1 MLEKKIETTLLMMI
15 KKRGGL
21 CLKFTSPGHDGV
33 PDRLCIL
40 DGRVAF
46 VELKA
51 PDGKPRAL
59 QKARAGQLRS
69 VGARVYCINSKEQA
83 VHFADALATG
93 YPKESDYCEI

>member
-1 MLEKKIETTLLMMI
+1 MLEKKIETTLWRAI

-21 CLKFTSPGHDGV
+21 CLNVTSPGYDGV
-33 PDRLCIL
+33 PDRVCIL

-51 PDGKPRAL
+51 PDGKPRSL
-59 QKARAGQLRS
+59 QKARAEQLRA
-69 VGARVYCINSKEQA
+69 VGARLYCINSKEQA
-83 VHFADALATG
+83 VHFSDALANG